1 MQLGQKVADIG
12 AGGGYFSLLFADAG
26 GGYFSLLFAD
36 AGGREGQVFAVDTN
50 PDTDQLARQIFRS
63 VL

>member
-1 MQLGQKVADIG
+1 LETLSLQLGQKVADIG
-12 AGGGYFSLLFADAG
+12 AG

-63 VL
+63 EVVIFLLGF

>member
-1 MQLGQKVADIG
+1 LETLSLQLRQKVADIG
-12 AGGGYFSLLFADAG
+12 AR